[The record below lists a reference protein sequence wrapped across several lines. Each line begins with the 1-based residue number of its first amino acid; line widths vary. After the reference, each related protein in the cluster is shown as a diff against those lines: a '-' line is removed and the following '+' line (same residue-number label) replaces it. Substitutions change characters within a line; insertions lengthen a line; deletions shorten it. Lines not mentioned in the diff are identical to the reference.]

1 MESLDIRMPLTE
13 GLRCRFSR
21 QAVEINLDMGM
32 LIYLGEV
39 WKDLVATPDVE
50 GAFPDA

>member
-21 QAVEINLDMGM
+21 QAVEINSDMGKFVS
-32 LIYLGEV
+32 LREV
-39 WKDLVATPDVE
+39 HKDLVATPDVE
-50 GAFPDA
+50 GAFPYA